1 MEDTYLKNLLL
12 KWDEKMKKDTLSYY
26 KSQEKRK
33 EALELY
39 KSQEK

>member
-1 MEDTYLKNLLL
+1 MEDTYLKDLLL
-12 KWDEKMKKDTLSYY
+12 KWDAEMKKDTLSYY